1 MKFLDILR
9 YAYYALKERKV
20 RSLLTIL
27 GIVIGPAA
35 IVALTST
42 TQGYTQHVESQITR
56 LGVTTIMVTPHTNVF
71 KIEDRHVEEILSIEG
86 VKGVYPFYIIPAK
99 RSTARGEE
107 STSIFAINL
116 MEGLSEAVPGLELEK
131 GELPE
136 PFDYTGAVLGYGI
149 AHPEEPN
156 ERSYDLHDTIT
167 LEFETPTNPHGFSK
181 TFLVKGIFKEFGPI
195 FILNPDKAVFV
206 PIESGRLILGS
217 SHYTGLLV
225 VTKSSDLVD
234 TVMDEIKDL
243 YGKDVDV
250 ISVKVIIDIA
260 RNILSTVNMILISVA
275 SISVLVAF
283 IGIMTTMFTSTI
295 ERTREIGI
303 LKALGF
309 SKRDIMVLFL
319 AESTLMGLI
328 GGLIGSVTGIGLSFI
343 LAYFFGVT
351 PLANHA
357 TRPIQ
362 IQPVISPEI
371 LILAVAMATSVGAL
385 AGLIPAWRASKLAPV
400 EALRYE

>member
-1 MKFLDILR
+1 MKFLDVLR

-42 TQGYTQHVESQITR
+42 TQGYTQHVENQIMR

-71 KIEDRHVEEILSIEG
+71 KIEDRHVEEISSIDG

-99 RSTARGEE
+99 RSTAKGEE
-107 STSIFAINL
+107 STSVFAINL
-116 MEGLSEAVPGLELEK
+116 REGLNEAVPGLELEK
-131 GELPE
+131 GVLPD
-136 PFDYTGAVLGYGI
+136 PFDYTGAVLGYRI
-149 AHPEEPN
+149 AHPKEPN
-156 ERSYDLHDTIT
+156 ERSYDLYDTIT
-167 LEFETPTNPHGFSK
+167 LKFRTPANPHGFSK
-181 TFLVKGIFKEFGPI
+181 TFLIKGIFKEFGPI
-195 FILNPDKAVFV
+195 FILNPDKAIFV
-206 PIESGRLILGS
+206 PIESGRLILGRS
-217 SHYTGLLV
+217 YYTGLLV
-225 VTKSSDLVD
+225 VAESSDLVD
-234 TVMDEIKDL
+234 TVMDKIKGL
-243 YGKDVDV
+243 YGRDVDV

-283 IGIMTTMFTSTI
+283 IGIMTTMFTSTV

-309 SKRDIMVLFL
+309 SKRDIMTLFL
-319 AESTLMGLI
+319 AESTLMGFI
-328 GGLIGSVTGIGLSFI
+328 GGLIGSTAGIGLSYI
-343 LAYFFGVT
+343 LAFFFRIT
-351 PLANHA
+351 PLARHA

-362 IQPVISPEI
+362 IQPVISPDI
-371 LILAVAMATSVGAL
+371 LIFAIAMATLVGAL
-385 AGLIPAWRASKLAPV
+385 AGLIPAWRASRLAPV